1 MLRESQGTAHGEPKG
16 SREDKVK
23 GEGGYN
29 EREFEEH
36 QEKQEKERV
45 SEVDREVQKQKQK
58 QKQKWK
64 NKKELDENI
73 FFLTTSTI
81 TILSCIH
88 PIERKKMSITGGK
101 KKRLE

>member
-45 SEVDREVQKQKQK
+45 SEVDREVQKQNKQK
-58 QKQKWK
+58 QQWK
-64 NKKELDENI
+64 NKKKLDENI
-73 FFLTTSTI
+73 FFLPPAPSPFLAVYI
-81 TILSCIH
+81 PLK
-88 PIERKKMSITGGK
+88 E
-101 KKRLE
+101 KR